1 MTSFADYQARIETYG
16 QAQLLQLWQAIKARH
31 TPDWPPGKALEYLI
45 LRAFQLE
52 SAHVTYPYDVR
63 IKEVMA
69 PYDIDDR
76 NDTIEQIDGAI
87 YCDGLACL
95 VEIKDQAQPIKVD
108 PIAKMRNQLQRR
120 HASTIGV
127 VFSRNGFTS
136 PVFIFAQSLSPQMIL
151 LWNGEEIEYSL
162 KQSRMR
168 DSLIKKYRA
177 CIEKGTSDF
186 NVMSEETL

>member
-1 MTSFADYQARIETYG
+1 MTRSADYQARIQTYG
-16 QAQLLQLWQAIKARH
+16 QAQLLQLWEAIKNRH
-31 TPDWPPGKALEYLI
+31 IPDWPSGKALEYLV

-52 SAHVTYPYDVR
+52 GANVTYPYDVR
-63 IKEVMA
+63 VGEVIA
-69 PYDIDDR
+69 PYDLKNR
-76 NDTIEQIDGAI
+76 NDTIEQIDDAI

-95 VEIKDQAQPIKVD
+95 VETKDQMQPIKVD

-127 VFSRNGFTS
+127 VFSRSGFTS
-136 PVFIFAQSLSPQMIL
+136 PVFIFAQSLSPQMVL

-162 KQSRMR
+162 TKSHMR
-168 DSLIKKYRA
+168 DSLVKKYRA

-186 NVMSEETL
+186 NVISEETL

>member
-45 LRAFQLE
+45 LRAFHLE
-52 SAHVTYPYDVR
+52 GADVTYPYEVRVKDVL
-63 IKEVMA
+63 A
-69 PYDIDDR
+69 PYELEDK
-76 NDTIEQIDGAI
+76 NDAIEQIDGAI

-95 VEIKDQAQPIKVD
+95 VETKDHSQPIKVD

-127 VFSRNGFTS
+127 VFSRSGFTS
-136 PVFIFAQSLSPQMIL
+136 PVSIFTQSLGPHMVL
-151 LWNGEEIEYSL
+151 LWNGKEIDYALER
-162 KQSRMR
+162 QCMR
-168 DSLIKKYRA
+168 DSLVKKYRA
-177 CIEKGTSDF
+177 CIEKGTADF
-186 NVMSEETL
+186 QIKSEKTL